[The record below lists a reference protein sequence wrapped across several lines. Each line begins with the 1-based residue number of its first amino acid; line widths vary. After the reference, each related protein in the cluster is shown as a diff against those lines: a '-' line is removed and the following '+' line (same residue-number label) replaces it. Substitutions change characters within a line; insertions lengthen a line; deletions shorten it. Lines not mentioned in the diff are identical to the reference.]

1 MISYETRFLEARLH
15 TSWTRR
21 NGTNKIKKMAD
32 KQANRVEFSEIKNKL
47 RRSSLYQKDK
57 LRKAKEKKERKRKR
71 KREESQDPNGVSCGY
86 RCKHTCEIKV
96 LILGKV

>member
-1 MISYETRFLEARLH
+1 
-15 TSWTRR
+15 
-21 NGTNKIKKMAD
+21 MAD
-32 KQANRVEFSEIKNKL
+32 KQAKRVEFSEIKNKL

-71 KREESQDPNGVSCGY
+71 KREESQDPNGVSFGY